1 MVFAGRYYN
10 KLTVQRFRLK
20 STGFLGKDFQAYS
33 LPPNPATH
41 RPEPVLCYYCASVAI
56 WAQTSYDQAC
66 STRLSLVPVHVRA
79 FTPSL
84 SPVSPFTLSLSP
96 VSPALSPVPVCSM
109 QKADAGRCVAS
120 LGASGGASWYD
131 LSVRPS
137 LSRQRRPD
145 LGHQMRTLPLGPGYF
160 EVPLGPKALKISLFR
175 PRDPAKSMDFD
186 LKTLKIRVFAPTER
200 SS

>member
-1 MVFAGRYYN
+1 MLTVQWFSLVVAKKCWQYKGFRWSVLKNADRTMVFKDPFGKNADSTMVFAGRYYN

-20 STGFLGKDFQAYS
+20 SPGFLGKDFQAYS

-56 WAQTSYDQAC
+56 WAQTSFDQAC

-96 VSPALSPVPVCSM
+96 V
-109 QKADAGRCVAS
+109 
-120 LGASGGASWYD
+120 
-131 LSVRPS
+131 
-137 LSRQRRPD
+137 
-145 LGHQMRTLPLGPGYF
+145 
-160 EVPLGPKALKISLFR
+160 
-175 PRDPAKSMDFD
+175 
-186 LKTLKIRVFAPTER
+186 
-200 SS
+200 